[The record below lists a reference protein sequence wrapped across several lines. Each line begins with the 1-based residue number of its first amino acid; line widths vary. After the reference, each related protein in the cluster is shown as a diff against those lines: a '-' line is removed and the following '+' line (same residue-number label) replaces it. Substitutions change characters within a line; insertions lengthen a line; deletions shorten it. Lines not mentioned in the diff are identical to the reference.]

1 MRSIHILIADDQVLF
16 AESLKIVLENKSNDI
31 KVVGIAF
38 DGVEAIRSVEKY
50 KPDLVLMDIYMPK
63 IDGIEAT
70 KILHKKCPTM
80 RILILTTMESM
91 KDMEL
96 ALKNGASGYLL
107 KNIAPDDLVNS
118 IKVIMVG
125 DILIT
130 STFAN
135 KFITKSIIQESDSET
150 RYLSTKRPSW
160 LENLN
165 AREKEILLLII
176 QGLSSKEIAQLISIG
191 EQTVRNYL
199 GKIYAEMGVNSKSE
213 AIDKA
218 KSIYLL
224 DRQIL
229 T

>member
-1 MRSIHILIADDQVLF
+1 MRGIQVIIADDQVLF

-31 KVVGIAF
+31 KVMGIAY
-38 DGVEAIRSVEKY
+38 DGFEAIRIVEKH

-70 KILHKKCPTM
+70 KILHKKYPAIQ
-80 RILILTTMESM
+80 ILMLTTIESM

-118 IKVIMVG
+118 IRVIMAG

-135 KFITKSIIQESDSET
+135 KFITKPIAQESNSAKNYHPIE
-150 RYLSTKRPSW
+150 RPSW